1 MLLARIMHS
10 GFLDRFCDNLTDVLF
25 FSYSLCKSQLNSGSK
40 FETWKYKNLN
50 AILDS
55 KSFEITEFWKAWTR
69 NSPVKWHF
77 TWIAVLPQSKGPGNL
92 IKLQSHN
99 QMTNCIFLI
108 AIFLH
113 LINSRRI
120 FVIPWGCSCNKGCMF
135 S

>member
-55 KSFEITEFWKAWTR
+55 KSFKLPNFEKPGREIGKLNGTSHGLRSFPNQR
-69 NSPVKWHF
+69 
-77 TWIAVLPQSKGPGNL
+77 VLG
-92 IKLQSHN
+92 I
-99 QMTNCIFLI
+99 
-108 AIFLH
+108 
-113 LINSRRI
+113 
-120 FVIPWGCSCNKGCMF
+120 
-135 S
+135 